1 MDLYLLNNDKFE
13 EIKGSP
19 FQLEK
24 DVQKL
29 IEQNTEVLFN
39 LEFVCSEF
47 PIEQFRLDTLC
58 FDGDTKSFVIIEYK
72 KGRSE
77 SVIDQGYSYLSTMLN
92 HKADFILEY
101 NEKKNINLKRDEV
114 DWQSSRIIFISQE
127 FSQYQKNSINF
138 KDIPFELWEI
148 KRFVN
153 NHISLNQI
161 QTNSNQ
167 SIKQIKQVEEISL
180 VDNDVISPHSE
191 EEHIQRSS
199 KKIKEIYAELKSRLQ
214 EYESTSFNPTKY
226 YINFKRRQKVVC
238 YIFLRTN
245 TIQINIIA
253 GFLNSDGSKKPGY
266 FFIEDPKSI
275 SVEKVTNRQN
285 GIKDFEYQFNLS
297 EVDDID
303 YIEFL
308 IKQKYKT
315 LL

>member
-199 KKIKEIYAELKSRLQ
+199 KKIKEIYAELKW
-214 EYESTSFNPTKY
+214 
-226 YINFKRRQKVVC
+226 
-238 YIFLRTN
+238 
-245 TIQINIIA
+245 
-253 GFLNSDGSKKPGY
+253 
-266 FFIEDPKSI
+266 
-275 SVEKVTNRQN
+275 
-285 GIKDFEYQFNLS
+285 
-297 EVDDID
+297 
-303 YIEFL
+303 
-308 IKQKYKT
+308 QKYRDVFLYVKNVPNIVRHAI
-315 LL
+315 LQKIFV